1 MQPWFACIEKPAMH
15 LMQSHWE
22 NTIFF
27 QICMQR
33 GQKSVENRPEDALG
47 SLVET
52 VETVETVEIGDCR
65 DWRL

>member
-1 MQPWFACIEKPAMH
+1 MSIGEGSQKNNV
-15 LMQSHWE
+15 HWGR
-22 NTIFF
+22 FPK
-27 QICMQR
+27 ML
-33 GQKSVENRPEDALG
+33 ENRPEDALG